1 MMFARCRR
9 VAGLSAVVAL
19 TALAPAHGA
28 QAPSSPPSYPA
39 LAGSGQPVALARTHE
54 FTMRSRAGRDYR
66 LFVAVPPG
74 EPPAQGYGVMTVLD
88 ANAYFG
94 VAAQAM
100 GLIQQ
105 FPRIPEKGAL
115 VDAYPTLVV
124 GVAYP
129 GDEPI
134 QGERRTWDFVPA
146 ARNPA
151 SLERLRGPQPGG
163 ADAFSDFLV
172 RELRPALAAQYAI
185 HPERQTLVGHSL
197 GGYFVLHQLARDP
210 AAFQRYVSIS
220 PAVWWDDSRILQDL
234 ATLAPGRALLL
245 LAMAQ
250 QEWPGFADGSA
261 EMLNGARALHDV
273 LRKQGLAGDA
283 LRYVEVPLEDHMTTP
298 FSVMPSAARF
308 ATLP

>member
-9 VAGLSAVVAL
+9 LAGLFAVIVSSAF
-19 TALAPAHGA
+19 APAHGA
-28 QAPSSPPSYPA
+28 QDAPAAASLTGLEGA
-39 LAGSGQPVALARTHE
+39 GQPVALARTHA
-54 FTMRSRAGRDYR
+54 FTMRSEAGRDYR
-66 LFVAVPPG
+66 IFVAVPPG

-105 FPRIPEKGAL
+105 FPRIPEKGTL
-115 VDAYPTLVV
+115 VEAYPTLVV

-134 QGERRTWDFVPA
+134 QGEPRTWDFVPA

-172 RELRPALAAQYAI
+172 RELRPALAARYAI
-185 HPERQTLVGHSL
+185 RSDRQTLVGHSL
-197 GGYFVLHQLARDP
+197 GGYFVLHQLARAP
-210 AAFQRYVSIS
+210 GAYQRYVSIS

-234 ATLAPGRALLL
+234 ATLKPGKAQVL

-261 EMLNGARALHDV
+261 EMLNGARAVRDV

-298 FSVMPSAARF
+298 FSVMPTAARF